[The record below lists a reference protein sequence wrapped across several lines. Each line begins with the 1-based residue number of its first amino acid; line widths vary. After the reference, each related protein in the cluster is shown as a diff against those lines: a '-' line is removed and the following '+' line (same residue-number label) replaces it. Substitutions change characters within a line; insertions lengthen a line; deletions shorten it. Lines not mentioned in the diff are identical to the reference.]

1 MSHLIHV
8 TDANFQ
14 QEVLDSALPVVVDF
28 SATWCGPCKQLKPIV
43 EELATQ
49 YEGKV
54 KIAHV
59 DVDEARQAAMKY
71 GVMSVPT
78 VLYLKGG
85 QVRDSQIGVLAKDKM
100 AAKDRQLDLIDNPI
114 RSPTSSDP
122 TRIAG
127 GYAP

>member
-100 AAKDRQLDLIDNPI
+100 AAKIDNLI
-114 RSPTSSDP
+114 
-122 TRIAG
+122 
-127 GYAP
+127 

>member
-1 MSHLIHV
+1 MSQLIHV

-49 YEGKV
+49 YAGKV

-59 DVDEARQAAMKY
+59 DVD
-71 GVMSVPT
+71 
-78 VLYLKGG
+78 
-85 QVRDSQIGVLAKDKM
+85 
-100 AAKDRQLDLIDNPI
+100 
-114 RSPTSSDP
+114 
-122 TRIAG
+122 
-127 GYAP
+127 

>member
-85 QVRDSQIGVLAKDKM
+85 QVRDSQIGVLAKEKM
-100 AAKDRQLDLIDNPI
+100 VAKIDNLI
-114 RSPTSSDP
+114 
-122 TRIAG
+122 
-127 GYAP
+127 

>member
-1 MSHLIHV
+1 MSQLIHV

-49 YEGKV
+49 SEGKV

-85 QVRDSQIGVLAKDKM
+85 QVRDSQIGVLAKEKM
-100 AAKDRQLDLIDNPI
+100 AAKIDNLI
-114 RSPTSSDP
+114 
-122 TRIAG
+122 
-127 GYAP
+127 

>member
-1 MSHLIHV
+1 MSDVLHV
-8 TDANFQ
+8 TDANFDD
-14 QEVLDSALPVVVDF
+14 EIIKSDLPVLVDF

-85 QVRDSQIGVLAKDKM
+85 QVRDSQIGVLAKEKM
-100 AAKDRQLDLIDNPI
+100 AAKIDSLI
-114 RSPTSSDP
+114 
-122 TRIAG
+122 
-127 GYAP
+127 

>member
-14 QEVLDSALPVVVDF
+14 QEVLDSELPVVVDF

-43 EELATQ
+43 EELAAQ

-85 QVRDSQIGVLAKDKM
+85 QVRDSQIGVLAKEKM
-100 AAKDRQLDLIDNPI
+100 AAKIDNLI
-114 RSPTSSDP
+114 
-122 TRIAG
+122 
-127 GYAP
+127 

>member
-54 KIAHV
+54 KVAHV
-59 DVDEARQAAMKY
+59 DVDQARQAAMKY

-78 VLYLKGG
+78 VLYIKGG
-85 QVRDSQIGVLAKDKM
+85 QVRDSQIGVLAKEKM
-100 AAKDRQLDLIDNPI
+100 AAKIDGLI
-114 RSPTSSDP
+114 
-122 TRIAG
+122 
-127 GYAP
+127 

>member
-43 EELATQ
+43 EELATL

-78 VLYLKGG
+78 VLYIKGG
-85 QVRDSQIGVLAKDKM
+85 QVRDSQIGVLAKEKM
-100 AAKDRQLDLIDNPI
+100 VAKIDNLI
-114 RSPTSSDP
+114 
-122 TRIAG
+122 
-127 GYAP
+127 

>member
-43 EELATQ
+43 EELAAQ

-59 DVDEARQAAMKY
+59 DVDEAREAAMKY

-85 QVRDSQIGVLAKDKM
+85 QVRDSQIGVLAKEKM
-100 AAKDRQLDLIDNPI
+100 AAKIDNLI
-114 RSPTSSDP
+114 
-122 TRIAG
+122 
-127 GYAP
+127 

>member
-1 MSHLIHV
+1 MSQLIHV

-43 EELATQ
+43 EELAAQ
-49 YEGKV
+49 YAGKV

-85 QVRDSQIGVLAKDKM
+85 QVRDSQIGVLAKEKM
-100 AAKDRQLDLIDNPI
+100 AAKIDNLI
-114 RSPTSSDP
+114 
-122 TRIAG
+122 
-127 GYAP
+127 

>member
-43 EELATQ
+43 EELAAQ
-49 YEGKV
+49 YAGKV

-78 VLYLKGG
+78 VLYIKGG
-85 QVRDSQIGVLAKDKM
+85 QVRDSQIGVIAKEKM
-100 AAKDRQLDLIDNPI
+100 AAKIDNLI
-114 RSPTSSDP
+114 
-122 TRIAG
+122 
-127 GYAP
+127 

>member
-1 MSHLIHV
+1 
-8 TDANFQ
+8 
-14 QEVLDSALPVVVDF
+14 
-28 SATWCGPCKQLKPIV
+28 KPIV

-78 VLYLKGG
+78 VLYIKGG
-85 QVRDSQIGVLAKDKM
+85 QVRDSQIGVLAKEKM
-100 AAKDRQLDLIDNPI
+100 AAKIDNLI
-114 RSPTSSDP
+114 
-122 TRIAG
+122 
-127 GYAP
+127 

>member
-43 EELATQ
+43 EELAAQ

-85 QVRDSQIGVLAKDKM
+85 QVRDSQIGVLAKEKM
-100 AAKDRQLDLIDNPI
+100 AAKIDNLI
-114 RSPTSSDP
+114 
-122 TRIAG
+122 
-127 GYAP
+127 

>member
-78 VLYLKGG
+78 VLYIKGG
-85 QVRDSQIGVLAKDKM
+85 QVRDSQIGVIAKEKM
-100 AAKDRQLDLIDNPI
+100 AAKIDNLI
-114 RSPTSSDP
+114 
-122 TRIAG
+122 
-127 GYAP
+127 

>member
-1 MSHLIHV
+1 MSQLIHV

-43 EELATQ
+43 EELAAQ
-49 YEGKV
+49 YAGKV

-78 VLYLKGG
+78 VLYIKGG
-85 QVRDSQIGVLAKDKM
+85 QVRDSQIGVIAKEKM
-100 AAKDRQLDLIDNPI
+100 AAKIDNLI
-114 RSPTSSDP
+114 
-122 TRIAG
+122 
-127 GYAP
+127 

>member
-1 MSHLIHV
+1 MSQLIHV

-49 YEGKV
+49 YAGKV

-78 VLYLKGG
+78 VLYIKGG
-85 QVRDSQIGVLAKDKM
+85 QVRDSQIGVLAKEKM
-100 AAKDRQLDLIDNPI
+100 AAKIDNLI
-114 RSPTSSDP
+114 
-122 TRIAG
+122 
-127 GYAP
+127 

>member
-43 EELATQ
+43 EELAAL

-54 KIAHV
+54 RIAHV

-78 VLYLKGG
+78 VLYIKGG
-85 QVRDSQIGVLAKDKM
+85 QVRDSQIGVLAKEKM
-100 AAKDRQLDLIDNPI
+100 AAKIDSLI
-114 RSPTSSDP
+114 
-122 TRIAG
+122 
-127 GYAP
+127 

>member
-1 MSHLIHV
+1 MSELIHV

-49 YEGKV
+49 YAGKV

-78 VLYLKGG
+78 VLYIKGG
-85 QVRDSQIGVLAKDKM
+85 QVRDSQIGVIAKEKM
-100 AAKDRQLDLIDNPI
+100 AAKIDNLI
-114 RSPTSSDP
+114 
-122 TRIAG
+122 
-127 GYAP
+127 